1 MRHVIVRYKVKPGQA
16 ELNEQLVKAVY
27 EELHEAKPAG
37 FRYATFRLDDGL
49 SFTHISFAEGDDNP
63 LTANKAFGKFADN
76 IADRCEIPP
85 QVTEMHVVGNYQLVD

>member
-1 MRHVIVRYKVKPGQA
+1 MRQVIVRYKVKPGQA

-27 EELHEAKPAG
+27 EELRETKPAG

-63 LTANKAFGKFADN
+63 LAHSKAFAKFTDN

-85 QVTEMHVVGNYQLVD
+85 QVSEMHVVGNYQLVD